1 MASLEILVENLNRI
15 ARKNDLRTYK
25 EMADYF
31 NVKETA
37 LKRWENKSRCP
48 SLKQIDKIADKMKCY
63 SYALI
68 QKNGELFTEIGC
80 VENRSREI
88 LVENLRAYFLK
99 MGRLSWNER
108 TALFYGFVSEDAL
121 KSYFIDSIFKTT
133 PLNKLDEMAEAL
145 GIPTYKL
152 IREKEDEK
160 DN

>member
-1 MASLEILVENLNRI
+1 M
-15 ARKNDLRTYK
+15 
-25 EMADYF
+25 
-31 NVKETA
+31 
-37 LKRWENKSRCP
+37 
-48 SLKQIDKIADKMKCY
+48 
-63 SYALI
+63 
-68 QKNGELFTEIGC
+68 
-80 VENRSREI
+80 ENRSREI

-121 KSYFIDSIFKTT
+121 KSYFRDSNFKTP

>member
-68 QKNGELFTEIGC
+68 QKM
-80 VENRSREI
+80 ENY
-88 LVENLRAYFLK
+88 LL
-99 MGRLSWNER
+99 
-108 TALFYGFVSEDAL
+108 
-121 KSYFIDSIFKTT
+121 
-133 PLNKLDEMAEAL
+133 KLDVWKIDQERFL
-145 GIPTYKL
+145 LKI
-152 IREKEDEK
+152 
-160 DN
+160 